1 MLSEM
6 TVATTTTTRKDDG
19 GVAGVGSTT
28 GLVLLFV
35 SFGLVVHAAH
45 GHTTRRERDH
55 HHRHHHHH
63 GGGGGGGGEEGV
75 LFFGMSASVAME
87 LAIAV
92 AVGAY
97 SVFSRRFGAF
107 GRFKEVREERGDIP
121 GLTVTR
127 WSDFSSLWTRAK
139 AL

>member
-1 MLSEM
+1 M

-19 GVAGVGSTT
+19 GVGSTT
-28 GLVLLFV
+28 GLVLLFL

-55 HHRHHHHH
+55 HHRRHHHH
-63 GGGGGGGGEEGV
+63 GGGGGEEGA

>member
-1 MLSEM
+1 M

-19 GVAGVGSTT
+19 GVGSTT
-28 GLVLLFV
+28 GLVLLFL

-55 HHRHHHHH
+55 HHRHHHH
-63 GGGGGGGGEEGV
+63 GGGGGEEGA

>member
-1 MLSEM
+1 
-6 TVATTTTTRKDDG
+6 
-19 GVAGVGSTT
+19 
-28 GLVLLFV
+28 
-35 SFGLVVHAAH
+35 
-45 GHTTRRERDH
+45 
-55 HHRHHHHH
+55 
-63 GGGGGGGGEEGV
+63 V

-127 WSDFSSLWTRAK
+127 WSDFSSFWTRAK
-139 AL
+139 AA

>member
-1 MLSEM
+1 M
-6 TVATTTTTRKDDG
+6 TAATTTTTTRKDDG

-63 GGGGGGGGEEGV
+63 GGGGGV

>member
-1 MLSEM
+1 
-6 TVATTTTTRKDDG
+6 
-19 GVAGVGSTT
+19 
-28 GLVLLFV
+28 
-35 SFGLVVHAAH
+35 
-45 GHTTRRERDH
+45 
-55 HHRHHHHH
+55 
-63 GGGGGGGGEEGV
+63 
-75 LFFGMSASVAME
+75 ME

>member
-1 MLSEM
+1 M
-6 TVATTTTTRKDDG
+6 TTTSWTSWTTSKDDG
-19 GVAGVGSTT
+19 GVGGSTT
-28 GLVLLFV
+28 GLVLLFL
-35 SFGLVVHAAH
+35 SCGLVVHAAH

-55 HHRHHHHH
+55 HHHHTR
-63 GGGGGGGGEEGV
+63 GGEEGAV
-75 LFFGMSASVAME
+75 FGTSASVAME

-127 WSDFSSLWTRAK
+127 WSDFSSFWTRAK
-139 AL
+139 AA

>member
-1 MLSEM
+1 M
-6 TVATTTTTRKDDG
+6 
-19 GVAGVGSTT
+19 
-28 GLVLLFV
+28 
-35 SFGLVVHAAH
+35 
-45 GHTTRRERDH
+45 
-55 HHRHHHHH
+55 
-63 GGGGGGGGEEGV
+63 

-97 SVFSRRFGAF
+97 SVFSRRSGAF

-127 WSDFSSLWTRAK
+127 WSDFSSLWTSESPLVRATQIVFIV
-139 AL
+139 AVWYFLHRVE

>member
-1 MLSEM
+1 M
-6 TVATTTTTRKDDG
+6 TTTSSKDDG
-19 GVAGVGSTT
+19 GGGSTT
-28 GLVLLFV
+28 GLVRLFL
-35 SFGLVVHAAH
+35 SCGLVVHAAYR
-45 GHTTRRERDH
+45 HTTRRERDH
-55 HHRHHHHH
+55 H
-63 GGGGGGGGEEGV
+63 GGEEGA
-75 LFFGMSASVAME
+75 FGTSASVSME

>member
-1 MLSEM
+1 M
-6 TVATTTTTRKDDG
+6 TATTTTTTRTRKDDG
-19 GVAGVGSTT
+19 GVAGSTT

-55 HHRHHHHH
+55 HHHHTR
-63 GGGGGGGGEEGV
+63 GGEEGA
-75 LFFGMSASVAME
+75 LFGTSASVAME

>member
-1 MLSEM
+1 M
-6 TVATTTTTRKDDG
+6 TATTTTTTTRKDDG
-19 GVAGVGSTT
+19 GVAGSTT

-55 HHRHHHHH
+55 HHHHHTR
-63 GGGGGGGGEEGV
+63 GGEEGA
-75 LFFGMSASVAME
+75 LFGTSASVAME

-127 WSDFSSLWTRAK
+127 WSDFSSFWTRAK
-139 AL
+139 AA

>member
-1 MLSEM
+1 M
-6 TVATTTTTRKDDG
+6 TAATTTTTGKDDG

-28 GLVLLFV
+28 GLVLLFL

-55 HHRHHHHH
+55 M
-63 GGGGGGGGEEGV
+63 GGGGEDQGA
-75 LFFGMSASVAME
+75 FGTSASVSME

>member
-1 MLSEM
+1 M
-6 TVATTTTTRKDDG
+6 TATTTTRTRTRKDDG
-19 GVAGVGSTT
+19 GVAGSTT

-55 HHRHHHHH
+55 HHHRHHGGG